1 MENKKIAVI
10 RIRGLTK
17 LKGDIE
23 DTMKM
28 LNLYRKY
35 SCVILD
41 NNIGMIGM
49 ITKIKDYVTWG
60 EIDEETFKLLIE
72 KRGKIY
78 GNKQL
83 SEDYMKN
90 NIKLSYEQFVKEFFS
105 NNKKLRDVPGL
116 KTYFRLKPPTGG
128 FERHGIKKHYSMGGS
143 VGYRKEKINDLI
155 KKMI

>member
-128 FERHGIKKHYSMGGS
+128 FERHGIKKHYSMGGA